1 MNNSLIQVRE
11 YGVVAEGIRLQKD
24 SADFREVDAA
34 TFSNLMSFI
43 EQQSSK
49 QDFEQAFV
57 IYRKSG
63 RRHIRVKNYVGVIE
77 TSSGTTLE
85 ILPKLFNDQG
95 GINLTDSKIIFLRM
109 LKSLYESPYLKVDSA
124 HLETIKN
131 FPILEFFIQNYI
143 TELEYIVRE
152 GLTNNYI
159 DIEENVNFLRGKLL
173 VTENLKNNLITH
185 HKFYCQYDE
194 FSTNTS
200 LNKILKTT
208 LRHLIL
214 RTKSS
219 ANKRKLLNLMSHFEN
234 TDYSINVGADI
245 DKCKKDFRR
254 LSKFQT
260 ILDWSEVFLTGRS
273 FGNFTGSVSNS
284 SMLFPME
291 KLFENYICHLIKKY
305 CSGLVIKAQDRRF
318 SLVSQKAN
326 IADTN
331 FKVNIFNLRPDIV
344 LNNNVAVLDT
354 KWKLL
359 NENIKKFNISEA
371 DIYQMHAYGRRYQQ
385 SNDFNIPPRLG
396 LIYPMNPNFNKD
408 LMQMRFGT
416 DMLLDVIPI
425 NLSASPAIEIK
436 RVVNKFLINFTN

>member
-1 MNNSLIQVRE
+1 MNKSLIQVRE
-11 YGVVAEGIRLQKD
+11 YGVVAEGIRLQQD
-24 SADFREVDAA
+24 SADFREVDST

-49 QDFEQAFV
+49 PDFEQAFV

-63 RRHIRVKNYVGVIE
+63 RRYIRVKNYVGVIE

-173 VTENLKNNLITH
+173 GTENLKHNLITH
-185 HKFYCQYDE
+185 HKFYCRYDE
-194 FSTNTS
+194 FSNNTS

-208 LRHLIL
+208 VRHLML
-214 RTKSS
+214 RTKRS

-234 TDYSINVGADI
+234 TDYSINVEADI

-273 FGNFTGSVSNS
+273 FGNFTGSVSNF

-291 KLFENYICHLIKKY
+291 KLFENYICHLLKKY

-326 IADTN
+326 IDDTN
-331 FKVNIFNLRPDIV
+331 FKINIFNLRPDIV
-344 LNNNVAVLDT
+344 LNNNAAVLDT

-385 SNDFNIPPRLG
+385 SNDYNIPPRLG

-425 NLSASPAIEIK
+425 NLSISPAIEIK
-436 RVVNKFLINFTN
+436 RVVSKFLTNFTN